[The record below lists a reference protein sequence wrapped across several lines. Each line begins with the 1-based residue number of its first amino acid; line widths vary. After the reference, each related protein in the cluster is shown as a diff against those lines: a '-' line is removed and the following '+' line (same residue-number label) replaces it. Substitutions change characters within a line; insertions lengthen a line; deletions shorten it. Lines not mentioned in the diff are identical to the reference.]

1 LEWFNEFSDKE
12 KCFDYFNSKFSS
24 KKDIDDFMF
33 NKMFQI
39 IFVYYDQ
46 DGFFFFIFKVMEILR
61 YKNFYKKKKMNEFKS
76 MLLDV
81 LLTVI
86 DDEDLNK
93 EKYEKHLNKYI
104 LKYENNKDDFVFDK
118 NEIFT
123 FIKNVLMDD
132 YNDDDEDEIIS
143 IYKED

>member
-1 LEWFNEFSDKE
+1 
-12 KCFDYFNSKFSS
+12 
-24 KKDIDDFMF
+24 
-33 NKMFQI
+33 
-39 IFVYYDQ
+39 
-46 DGFFFFIFKVMEILR
+46 
-61 YKNFYKKKKMNEFKS
+61 